1 MAAHLEQSLPLSL
14 PTRPLLPSGL
24 IHSKHTSAL
33 EQNLKTIQRT
43 AKFILVFN
51 VSRYVISTLRN
62 LANNLKDP
70 GGFQY
75 SLMQATYHG
84 YARMDDTV
92 NGNFLS
98 TYYFSQNASNTAS
111 SKATISG
118 SDYVNGQ
125 VYTKVDI
132 VENASIVWSPC
143 GATGILNINNRIAL
157 TAPSGSTAAGEM
169 SDDDATVAFTQKV
182 LVQWRQCTS

>member
-1 MAAHLEQSLPLSL
+1 
-14 PTRPLLPSGL
+14 
-24 IHSKHTSAL
+24 
-33 EQNLKTIQRT
+33 
-43 AKFILVFN
+43 
-51 VSRYVISTLRN
+51 
-62 LANNLKDP
+62 
-70 GGFQY
+70 
-75 SLMQATYHG
+75 MQATYHG
-84 YARMDDTV
+84 YARMDSGV

-111 SKATISG
+111 SKATING
-118 SDYVNGQ
+118 PDFLNGQ
-125 VYTKVDI
+125 IYTKVDV

-182 LVQWRQCTS
+182 LFQWRQCT